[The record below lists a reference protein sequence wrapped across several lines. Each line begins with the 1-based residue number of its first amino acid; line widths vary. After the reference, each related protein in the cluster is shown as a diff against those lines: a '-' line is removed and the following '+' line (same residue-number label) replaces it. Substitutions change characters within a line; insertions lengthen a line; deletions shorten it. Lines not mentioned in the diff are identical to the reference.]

1 MHAARGCPVRPAI
14 SLCAHRDALS
24 RGHADAYAQARL
36 TVERKKQE
44 DERLIELAKEQAHEE
59 QERVSKRMSSS
70 MIDMSPVGSLPDS
83 SSSEEDDEEV
93 EHGRGGEGPEG
104 ELVWEGVKDG
114 QMM

>member
-1 MHAARGCPVRPAI
+1 
-14 SLCAHRDALS
+14 
-24 RGHADAYAQARL
+24 
-36 TVERKKQE
+36 
-44 DERLIELAKEQAHEE
+44 
-59 QERVSKRMSSS
+59 